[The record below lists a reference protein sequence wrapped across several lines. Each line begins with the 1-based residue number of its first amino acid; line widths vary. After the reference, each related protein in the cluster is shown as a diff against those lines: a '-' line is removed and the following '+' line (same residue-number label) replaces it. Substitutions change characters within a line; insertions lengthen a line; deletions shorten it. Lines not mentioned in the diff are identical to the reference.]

1 MSNSSLIQHIKPI
14 VGERRGFALIAIIM
28 LTLGMAALAASAI
41 YLSGNA
47 SLLKTSQDREREFK
61 YGAEAAMAMGKSR
74 LNTDPIVLPDSA
86 FVTLITGQQV
96 VGADGAPLPG

>member
-28 LTLGMAALAASAI
+28 LTLGMAALAASAV

-47 SLLKTSQDREREFK
+47 GLLNTSQDREREFK
-61 YGAEAAMAMGKSR
+61 YGPEAAGAIGKSR
-74 LNTDPIVLPDSA
+74 LNTDPLVLPDSS
-86 FVTLITGQQV
+86 FVPLVSGQQV
-96 VGADGAPLPG
+96 VGAD